1 MFNILHTLYI
11 DLLKLLCIGGLEM
24 ISNKMKTLVSN
35 SSTIRAMFE
44 EGKRLSEI
52 YGEENVFDYSIGNP
66 NVEPP
71 ESVKKVIT
79 DILNE
84 ENPNLVHGYMNN
96 SGYED
101 VRDAISAFLN
111 KKYNL
116 LLSKDNLIMTCGA
129 AGGLNIILKSILN
142 PDEEVIS
149 FSPFFGEYKNYVE
162 NFNGK
167 LVTVPTNTETFEPDL
182 KALDA
187 AITEKTKALII
198 NNPNNPTGV
207 IYSNEVLQGLADL
220 LNKKQSELNTSIYLI
235 SDEPYR
241 EIIYDNIEVPCLLKY
256 YDNTFIG
263 YSYSKSLSLP
273 GERIGYV
280 VANSSM
286 NDFEEMMS
294 SLNIAN
300 RILGFVNAPSLFQ
313 RVIAKTLDA
322 KVDIDIYKR
331 NRDLLYNHLISLGFT
346 CIKPQ
351 GAFYLFP
358 KSPIEDDKKF
368 CEDAKQFNLLLVPGS
383 AFGCPG
389 HVRLSYCISYEKIKK
404 SLAAFD
410 KLATLY
416 NLK

>member
-1 MFNILHTLYI
+1 
-11 DLLKLLCIGGLEM
+11 M
-24 ISNKMKTLVSN
+24 ISNKMKSLVANN
-35 SSTIRAMFE
+35 SIIRAMFE

-71 ESVKKVIT
+71 SKVKEVIFE
-79 DILNE
+79 ILNE
-84 ENPNLVHGYMNN
+84 ETPNLVHGYMNN

-101 VRDAISAFLN
+101 VRTNISDFIN
-111 KKYNL
+111 RKHNL
-116 LLSKDNLIMTCGA
+116 ELSKDNIVMTCGA

-142 PDEEVIS
+142 PDDEVIT
-149 FSPFFGEYKNYVE
+149 FSPYFGEYGNYVK
-162 NFNGK
+162 NFDGK
-167 LVTVPTNTETFEPDL
+167 LVTCPTNTETFEPDL
-182 KALDA
+182 KALSEV
-187 AITEKTKALII
+187 ITSRTKALII

-207 IYSNEVLQGLADL
+207 IYSEKVIKDLATL
-220 LNKKQSELNTSIYLI
+220 LNNKQEEFNTSIYLI

-241 EIIYDNIEVPCLLKY
+241 EIVYDDIEVPCILKY
-256 YDNTFIG
+256 YNNTFIG

-286 NDFEEMMS
+286 ADFTDMMA
-294 SLNIAN
+294 SLNIAT

-313 RVIAKTLDA
+313 RVIAKSLDA
-322 KVDIDIYKR
+322 EVDVNIYKK

-346 CIKPQ
+346 CVKPQ

-358 KSPIEDDKKF
+358 KSPIPDDKKF

-383 AFGCPG
+383 SFGCPG
-389 HVRLSYCISYEKIKK
+389 HVRLAYCTSYEKIKK
-404 SLAAFD
+404 SLPAFD
-410 KLATLY
+410 KLASLY

>member
-1 MFNILHTLYI
+1 
-11 DLLKLLCIGGLEM
+11 M
-24 ISNKMKTLVSN
+24 ISNNMKSLVSN

-52 YGEENVFDYSIGNP
+52 YGVENVFDYSIGNP

-71 ESVKKVIT
+71 ESVKKVINE
-79 DILNE
+79 ILNE
-84 ENPNLVHGYMNN
+84 ETPNLVHGYMNN

-101 VRDAISAFLN
+101 VRDAISTFLN
-111 KKYNL
+111 KKNAL
-116 LLSKDNLIMTCGA
+116 TLSRDNIIMTCGA

-142 PDEEVIS
+142 PEDEVIT
-149 FSPFFGEYKNYVE
+149 FSPYFGEYANYVK

-167 LVTVPTNTETFEPDL
+167 LVTCSTNTDTFEPDL
-182 KALDA
+182 DALTK
-187 AITEKTKALII
+187 IINNKTKALII

-207 IYSNEVLQGLADL
+207 IYSKEVIQALADL
-220 LNKKQSELNTSIYLI
+220 LNEKQKELNTTIYLI

-241 EIIYDNIEVPCLLKY
+241 EIVYDNAEVPCLLKY
-256 YDNTFIG
+256 YNNTFIG

-280 VANSSM
+280 VINSLM
-286 NDFEEMMS
+286 EDFEEMAS
-294 SLNIAN
+294 ALNIAN

-313 RVIAKTLDA
+313 RVIGRTLGSE
-322 KVDIDIYKR
+322 VDVDIYKK

-346 CIKPQ
+346 CVKPE

-358 KSPIEDDKKF
+358 KTPIADDKKF

-389 HVRLSYCISYEKIKK
+389 HVRLAYCISYEKIKN
-404 SLAAFD
+404 SLQAFD
-410 KLATLY
+410 KLAALY
-416 NLK
+416 NLKK

>member
-1 MFNILHTLYI
+1 
-11 DLLKLLCIGGLEM
+11 M
-24 ISNKMKTLVSN
+24 ISNKMKSLVSN
-35 SSTIRAMFE
+35 SSIIRAMFE

-71 ESVKKVIT
+71 ESIKKVISK
-79 DILNE
+79 ILNE
-84 ENPNLVHGYMNN
+84 ETPNLVHGYMNN

-101 VRDAISAFLN
+101 VRDAISTFLN
-111 KKYNL
+111 KKNDLNL
-116 LLSKDNLIMTCGA
+116 SLNNIVMTCGA

-142 PDEEVIS
+142 PDDEVIT
-149 FSPFFGEYKNYVE
+149 FSPYFGEYNNYVQ

-167 LVTVPTNTETFEPDL
+167 LIISPTDTENFEPDL
-182 KALDA
+182 KALSEV
-187 AITEKTKALII
+187 ITSKTKALIL

-207 IYSNEVLQGLADL
+207 VYSKEVIQNLANL
-220 LNKKQSELNTSIYLI
+220 LSEKQKELNTTIYLI

-241 EIIYDNIEVPCLLKY
+241 EIVYDDIEVPCLLNY

-280 VANSSM
+280 VISASI
-286 NDFEEMMS
+286 DGFFEMTS
-294 SLNIAN
+294 ALNIAN

-313 RVIAKTLDA
+313 RVIAKSLGSE
-322 KVDIDIYKR
+322 VDVSIYKK

-346 CIKPQ
+346 CVKPQ

-368 CEDAKQFNLLLVPGS
+368 CADAKQFNLLLVPGS

-389 HVRLSYCISYEKIKK
+389 HFRLAYCISYETIKN
-404 SLAAFD
+404 SLQAFD
-410 KLATLY
+410 KLAALY
-416 NLK
+416 NL